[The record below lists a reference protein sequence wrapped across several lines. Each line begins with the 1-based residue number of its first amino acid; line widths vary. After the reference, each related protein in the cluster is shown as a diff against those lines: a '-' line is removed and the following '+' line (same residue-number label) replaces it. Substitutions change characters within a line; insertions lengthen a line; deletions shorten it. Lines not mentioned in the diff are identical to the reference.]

1 MAKYENS
8 RAPQAGTIANPQAD
22 TQKSQDSLQKFL
34 SRESLREHKEHGKKS
49 FPFAMYHGRI
59 PEWLSGYPI
68 HWHKEFEIIFLTY
81 GSGIINVQG
90 KKFVCQK
97 DDIVIIPPHQ
107 VHSIARNG
115 TEKMAY
121 YNILF
126 DFSFLEENPSSF
138 CSMSFFEKF
147 SENTVLKEPHA
158 KSGSELNKKLLPL
171 LQSLVDFYNENY
183 EEYALLI
190 KARLFE
196 AMHLLK
202 NQVVAVK
209 ETKAAHEKRA
219 RLKKIISFIQEN
231 YSRPISVE
239 EVACLSNLSPNRF
252 MKMFKEETDMPFI
265 QYLNDYRLELAAE
278 AILEGKKSVTQ
289 IAFETGFENLS
300 YFISLFH
307 RKFGLTPK
315 EYRASKL

>member
-1 MAKYENS
+1 
-8 RAPQAGTIANPQAD
+8 
-22 TQKSQDSLQKFL
+22 
-34 SRESLREHKEHGKKS
+34 
-49 FPFAMYHGRI
+49 MYHGRI

-81 GSGIINVQG
+81 GSGIVNVQG
-90 KKFVCQK
+90 KKYLCQK

-138 CSMSFFEKF
+138 LSLAFFEQF

-171 LQSLVDFYNENY
+171 LENLVDFYNKDY

-196 AMHLLK
+196 AMYLLK
-202 NQVVAVK
+202 NQVVTVK
-209 ETKAAHEKRA
+209 ETRAAREKRE

-231 YSRPISVE
+231 YSRPISVD
-239 EVACLSNLSPNRF
+239 EVAKLSKLSSNRF
-252 MKMFKEETDMPFI
+252 MKMFKEETDMSFI

-289 IAFETGFENLS
+289 IAFENGFENLS

-307 RKFGLTPK
+307 RKFGVPPTK
-315 EYRASKL
+315 YESR